1 MGAHGVPGE
10 WTGNLTL
17 RILPEMFGQD
27 GEGTGEETTSLAK
40 NILIVGFVFP
50 GKQELFPYSSLQTFL

>member
-1 MGAHGVPGE
+1 
-10 WTGNLTL
+10 
-17 RILPEMFGQD
+17 MFGQD

-40 NILIVGFVFP
+40 NILIVGFVSP